1 MHGAMRNIAHLYK
14 CDRSKTRGEDW
25 LEENGS
31 LQRQWTPLHW
41 ASCKGRIDVA
51 RMLVERRA
59 DVCV

>member
-1 MHGAMRNIAHLYK
+1 MHGVMRNIAHLYK
-14 CDRSKTRGEDW
+14 CGREVRIW

-41 ASCKGRIDVA
+41 ASSKGRIDVA